1 MWPAPAKNGGPDG
14 SAFFFGVFMADFVFR
29 ISPNVILGPHTLAR
43 LAQVASS
50 WGTKY
55 LLIADPFLKEFDL
68 VEKAVASLEEK
79 GISAIVF
86 DDIPSAPTSETL
98 EQSLSLARGAH
109 VHGVISLGGLK
120 TAALGRA
127 LASLYN
133 ETHDV
138 YDFLAGAQPFSGSL
152 PFIEVPSTC
161 RDPFVFM
168 DRTPVVDARNRQ
180 IRLMKIQNGVCKAVV
195 IDPNLYM
202 NMSPNTAVSM
212 IFHAIVLAVEGY
224 VSTRSNFFSE
234 TMLGKAIEL
243 LLLALDPEQS
253 KLVGTPSEMLV
264 AQGGCMASM
273 GVAVSSP
280 GVATAISLACNA
292 RYKTSS
298 SLVCSVLLPYIMEDA
313 ARAKVDKIVT
323 IGKMLG
329 VSGAGLNSSEIA
341 RAAIDDIRRRLALAG
356 LPTRLKDL
364 ELTIDQLVPVAED
377 AASLDLMNYI
387 PRAMSSDEL
396 FDLVKQAY

>member
-1 MWPAPAKNGGPDG
+1 
-14 SAFFFGVFMADFVFR
+14 MADFVFR

-55 LLIADPFLKEFDL
+55 LLIADPILKEFDL
-68 VEKAVASLEEK
+68 VDKAVASLEEK
-79 GISAIVF
+79 GISTIVF
-86 DDIPSAPTSETL
+86 DDIPSAPTSATL
-98 EQSLSLARGAH
+98 EQTLSLARGAH

-120 TAALGRA
+120 TAALARA

-138 YDFLAGAQPFSGSL
+138 YDFLAGAQPFSGAL

-161 RDPFVFM
+161 RDPFLFM

-180 IRLMKIQNGVCKAVV
+180 IRLVKIQNGVCKAVV
-195 IDPNLYM
+195 IDPNVYM

-212 IFHAIVLAVEGY
+212 IFHAIVLAVEGW

-313 ARAKVDKIVT
+313 VRAKVDKIVT

-329 VSGAGLNSSEIA
+329 VSTAGLNSSEIA

-364 ELTIDQLVPVAED
+364 GLTIDQLVPAAED
-377 AASLDLMNYI
+377 AAALDIMNYI

-396 FDLVKQAY
+396 FDLIKQAY